1 MRSAPSRHL
10 ALAFLLGAALVG
22 GALGF
27 SADRLMARD
36 QYPRWG
42 DQEAMRH
49 RFYDEISA
57 DAYQRATIDTILN
70 TKHHEIAE
78 LVKPVRPQIDSVCDA
93 AYGRIKAL
101 LTPQQQA
108 IYEDMHRIAK
118 ANEAKYDK

>member
-1 MRSAPSRHL
+1 MNSAPSRHI

-36 QYPRWG
+36 QAPRWG

-49 RFYDEISA
+49 RFYEELNATPS
-57 DAYQRATIDTILN
+57 QRATIDTILN
-70 TKHHEIAE
+70 TKHHRIAE
-78 LVKPVRPQIDSVCDA
+78 LVKPVRPQIDSVCDE
-93 AYGRIKAL
+93 AYGHIKSI
-101 LTPQQQA
+101 LTPAQQTL
-108 IYEDMHRIAK
+108 YEEMHRVAK